1 MQVKKT
7 IILLILFLFGYT
19 AFSQEID
26 KNKLFEQSGYKFPY
40 LLTEPNNSWKLPD
53 KLVEVSGLTYYD
65 KNELAL
71 VQDEKGNI
79 YFFDITTGKVT
90 DKIDFSDKGDY
101 EGIELVND
109 HIWVLESNGNLFR
122 IKYSKKDKSYKTKD
136 YKTDLSKKNDT
147 EGLAF
152 DRIGNRLLIACKGH
166 PYIDDEKGKNKRAV
180 YSFDLEE
187 EKLSKKPVIK
197 FDLKQIK
204 ELKKLNTMAKL
215 GVDLLTFINPSKGDV
230 SFQPSGIAIHPQT
243 GNIYLL
249 ASVGKLLIVCNDEGD
264 FLAVIKLKSSLFNQ
278 PEGICFDPDGNLYI
292 SNEGD
297 DFAATILKFHPN

>member
-278 PEGICFDPDGNLYI
+278 PEGICFYPDGNLYI